1 MGSDPGHDPGLSA
14 SPWVAVELGPGGVTV
29 DGVPVQ
35 GDGTAEGRY
44 LAALQQ
50 VADEVAAPL
59 GRRVGVTVS
68 GAAGV
73 VGHLAVHPDGTVDSI
88 EELVQAAHAPAAV
101 VVPAARAESPAS
113 PPPPAP
119 PPAPPAGAPP
129 ARGGRRTLV
138 VASAVLLAA
147 AAVVAAPLVNG
158 RDGELASSSNVDPA
172 AAVGDEAGGG
182 QGDDDVV
189 EAAAGDLAAEAPADA
204 PTGAAAQNVLAASV
218 LRMRVPLAADVA
230 STAPCEVTLMLP
242 ATSRVVRAEVRLRA
256 ADGRVVV
263 RRLRLAP
270 GRSGEVVVT
279 DVAPGTARWSVRA
292 PGAVAAAGR
301 VAVMAPPPEPPPA
314 PAAPSGSGTS
324 SGGGSSSTAGGGA
337 QPSSG
342 GNGGGSSGGQPD
354 PTVPIDPDDL

>member
-1 MGSDPGHDPGLSA
+1 MGSDPGHDPGLSS
-14 SPWVAVELGPGGVTV
+14 SPWVAVELSAGAVTV
-29 DGVPVQ
+29 DGAPVQ

-50 VADEVAAPL
+50 VADEVATPL

-88 EELVQAAHAPAAV
+88 EELVQAAHAPAARV
-101 VVPAARAESPAS
+101 VPVARDESAVPAA
-113 PPPPAP
+113 PPPPART
-119 PPAPPAGAPP
+119 AATPAGAAP

-158 RDGELASSSNVDPA
+158 RDGELASSSGGDA
-172 AAVGDEAGGG
+172 AAAIGEADTGAGDG
-182 QGDDDVV
+182 VV
-189 EAAAGDLAAEAPADA
+189 EASAGGPTAETPPAAV
-204 PTGAAAQNVLAASV
+204 AQEVLAASV
-218 LRMRVPLAADVA
+218 LRLRVLLVADVT
-230 STAPCEVTLMLP
+230 STAPGEVTLRLP
-242 ATSRVVRAEVRLRA
+242 ATPRVVRAEVRLRA

-263 RRLRLAP
+263 RRLRLGP

-279 DVAPGTARWSVRA
+279 DLAPGAARWTVRA
-292 PGAVAAAGR
+292 PGAVASAGP
-301 VAVMAPPPEPPPA
+301 VVVMAPPPEPPAPAAAPA
-314 PAAPSGSGTS
+314 PAAPAPSGS
-324 SGGGSSSTAGGGA
+324 AGGGA
-337 QPSSG
+337 PSAG
-342 GNGGGSSGGQPD
+342 GGNAGNGGGSSGSQPD